1 MRPSAAEIATGRWP
15 GLLASFGIESQFLRN
30 KHGPCPICGG
40 KDRFRFDDRESRG
53 TWICNQCG
61 SGDGYRLL
69 ELFKGWTFKE
79 AAREVQLVAGCIRQS
94 VDSVSTPDEA
104 RKLAAVKKIW
114 QESIKIAPGDP
125 AFRYIRARAGEVVI
139 PTSLRFHPALA
150 YIEDGGVVTHHPAL
164 VAVVVNHEG
173 KGVAVHRIYLDGEGQ
188 KARVDSQKKLLAGG
202 DISGAA
208 VRIGVPGEE
217 MGIAE
222 GIETALVAGRKF
234 GIPVW
239 SAITAGGM
247 EKWRPPDK
255 ITRVTVFG
263 DNDASFTGQASAY
276 ALAKKLKAAGYT
288 VSVMIPEKEGTDW
301 ADE

>member
-53 TWICNQCG
+53 TWICNHCG
-61 SGDGYRLL
+61 SGDGYKLL

-79 AAREVQLVAGCIRQS
+79 AAMEVQAIAGVIQPMAEAPEPP
-94 VDSVSTPDEA
+94 DSVK
-104 RKLAAVKKIW
+104 RQAAVKKIW
-114 QESIKIAPGDP
+114 RDAIRISPGDP
-125 AFRYIRARAGEVVI
+125 AFIYIRARAGDIII
-139 PTSLRFHPALA
+139 PSSLRFHPALA
-150 YIEDGGVVTHHPAL
+150 YIESGEITHHPAL
-164 VAVVVNHEG
+164 VAAVVSHEG
-173 KGVAVHRIYLDGEGQ
+173 KGVAVHRIYLDAEGQ
-188 KARVDSQKKLLAGG
+188 KARVGSQKKLLAGG
-202 DISGAA
+202 DIAGAA
-208 VRIGVPGEE
+208 VRLGDPGDEI
-217 MGIAE
+217 GIAE

-234 GIPVW
+234 GFPVW

-247 EKWRPPDK
+247 EKWRPPEK
-255 ITRVTVFG
+255 VTRVTVFG

-288 VSVMIPEKEGTDW
+288 VSVKIPDKEGTDW

>member
-61 SGDGYRLL
+61 SGDGYKLL

-79 AAREVQLVAGCIRQS
+79 AAREVQLIAGVVRQTVNETVAPENAQ
-94 VDSVSTPDEA
+94 
-104 RKLAAVKKIW
+104 KLAAVKKIW
-114 QESIKIAPGDP
+114 QDSIRIAPGDP

-150 YIEDGGVVTHHPAL
+150 YVDDGEVTHYPAL
-164 VAVVVNHEG
+164 VAVVMSAEG
-173 KGVAVHRIYLDGEGQ
+173 KGVAVHRIYLTAEGA
-188 KARVDSQKKLLAGG
+188 KAPVESQKKLLAGG

-208 VRIGVPGEE
+208 VRIGDPGEE
-217 MGIAE
+217 IGIAE
-222 GIETALVAGRKF
+222 GIETALVACRKF
-234 GIPVW
+234 GFPVW

-247 EKWRPPDK
+247 EKWRPPDTVK
-255 ITRVTVFG
+255 RVTVFG
-263 DNDASFTGQASAY
+263 DNDRSFTGQASAY
-276 ALAKKLKAAGYT
+276 SLAKKLKAAGFD
-288 VSVMIPEKEGTDW
+288 VSVKIPEKEGTDW